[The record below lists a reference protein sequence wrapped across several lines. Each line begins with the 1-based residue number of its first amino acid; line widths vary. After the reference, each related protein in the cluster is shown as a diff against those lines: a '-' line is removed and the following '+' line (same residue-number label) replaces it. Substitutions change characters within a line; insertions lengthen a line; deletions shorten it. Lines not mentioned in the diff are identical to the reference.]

1 MSAPGC
7 VLDATLVDGEG
18 TVPDEVPR
26 VTIIT
31 PTIEGREE
39 LLAEAAASV
48 QAQTEECAHLIFL
61 DTERI
66 GPAHARNHLLALVQS
81 EWVGFLDDDD
91 VLDPTHVEALMA
103 LLANGGPHADL
114 AWPRCRT
121 LFAEGQP
128 VVRIF
133 QPIRGAGDIAGMLRG
148 GRNWIPVTV
157 LARTEAVRQAGGF
170 HSADRYEDWS
180 LWARMHALGH
190 RFVHLPQATWTY
202 RFLGDN
208 RTHS

>member
-1 MSAPGC
+1 MSVAPLTRSG
-7 VLDATLVDGEG
+7 DTGATPTL
-18 TVPDEVPR
+18 PDEVPR
-26 VTIIT
+26 VTILT
-31 PTIEGREE
+31 PTIEGREH
-39 LLAEAAASV
+39 LLAEAAVSV
-48 QAQTEECAHLIFL
+48 QAQSEECAHLIYL
-61 DTERI
+61 DTKRE
-66 GPAHARNHLLALVQS
+66 GPAVCRSRMLALVQS
-81 EWVGFLDDDD
+81 EFVGFLDDDD
-91 VLDPTHVEALMA
+91 LLDETHVEALMA

-170 HSADRYEDWS
+170 HSADRYEDFE
-180 LWARMHALGH
+180 LWRRMHQAGM
-190 RFVHLPQATWTY
+190 RFEHLPRVTWTY
-202 RFLGDN
+202 RFLGEN
-208 RTHS
+208 RTHG